1 MRGWGLAGPQ
11 HKKGT
16 SHDTHCASGAR
27 ATELHGVCN
36 RTFRSV
42 QSGHEPGAADAAD
55 REYDDHHVSGQL
67 RHAGDELPEFLRSDH
82 RGGDGKSCG
91 VERFRRLQ
99 SQLHESAA
107 CLQTAVLNEAVFGR
121 TAFAP
126 QRLTRL
132 VEFVEATPGIEP
144 GYTVLQSRQGTLMA
158 VDENRLTLISLV
170 EN

>member
-1 MRGWGLAGPQ
+1 MHGWGLAGPQ

-16 SHDTHCASGAR
+16 SHDTHWAGGAR
-27 ATELHGVCN
+27 AAQLHGVCN
-36 RTFRSV
+36 RRFRPGRSD
-42 QSGHEPGAADAAD
+42 HESRAANTAD

-99 SQLHESAA
+99 SQLHDAA
-107 CLQTAVLNEAVFGR
+107 ARLQTALLNEASSGR

-126 QRLTRL
+126 QRLGRL
-132 VEFVEATPGIEP
+132 VDFIGGHA
-144 GYTVLQSRQGTLMA
+144 R
-158 VDENRLTLISLV
+158 N
-170 EN
+170 